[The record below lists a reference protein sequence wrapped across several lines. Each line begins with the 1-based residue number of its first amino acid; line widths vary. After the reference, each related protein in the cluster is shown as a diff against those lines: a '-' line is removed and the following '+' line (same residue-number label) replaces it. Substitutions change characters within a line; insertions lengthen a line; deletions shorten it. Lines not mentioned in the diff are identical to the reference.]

1 MARAPQ
7 EMSPDLHIDPLLAR
21 HWVRASRSLAQLH
34 GQLKASALTDIWEP
48 LLSFVEALDATR
60 ARGLALDVATLARDD
75 VLRKSARCA
84 ESEDALQTMAAQAK
98 MQSLSGIPV
107 LTPADLVAVQ
117 SLLLTKSKGV
127 TATAPSADLE
137 RWLHDWHSVA
147 QPDAQPDVLL
157 QWPTLHARWSAL
169 QPTQASHW
177 RLGCLLDRL
186 LLQRAGLL
194 PSMSILWSRALIA
207 SGLGWTGRSVD
218 PVRSSAP
225 SSLTQTENLLDVL
238 NLAALQTG
246 DMLSALSCLWSEVSH
261 AVQAQ
266 HKFYSPELI
275 RHLFLHPASRVD
287 LLARDMAVTRLTA
300 TRYLD
305 ALVDTGTLQ
314 RERFGRDNIYAHG
327 ALQAVIRPPDMPL
340 RN

>member
-1 MARAPQ
+1 
-7 EMSPDLHIDPLLAR
+7 
-21 HWVRASRSLAQLH
+21 
-34 GQLKASALTDIWEP
+34 
-48 LLSFVEALDATR
+48 
-60 ARGLALDVATLARDD
+60 
-75 VLRKSARCA
+75 
-84 ESEDALQTMAAQAK
+84 
-98 MQSLSGIPV
+98 
-107 LTPADLVAVQ
+107 
-117 SLLLTKSKGV
+117 
-127 TATAPSADLE
+127 
-137 RWLHDWHSVA
+137 
-147 QPDAQPDVLL
+147 
-157 QWPTLHARWSAL
+157 
-169 QPTQASHW
+169 
-177 RLGCLLDRL
+177 L

-266 HKFYSPELI
+266 HKCYSPELI